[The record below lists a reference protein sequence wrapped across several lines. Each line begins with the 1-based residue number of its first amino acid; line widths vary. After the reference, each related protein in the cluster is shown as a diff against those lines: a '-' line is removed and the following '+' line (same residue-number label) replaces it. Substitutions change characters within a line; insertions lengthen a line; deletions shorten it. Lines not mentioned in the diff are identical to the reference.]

1 MDTTPFPE
9 PEAPELERY
18 WLYSNIEIASML
30 ERLCADR
37 VPMTVYWGCDGEFA
51 VTQILAV
58 DVVRGELEF
67 DLPNQPEQ
75 QGRLLA
81 AGDLV
86 GIAFVE
92 SVKLQFNVASPRPSS
107 CGGYPSF
114 RAALPDRVLRLQR
127 REYYRVRTPENL
139 SATCL
144 VPYSGDREQY
154 ESLRVIDLSVGG
166 LAMLAYPRHFDLASA
181 SVIDRCYLDLPG
193 VGTVTVQMRVAHVE
207 TSADAQS
214 RREFVGLGSD
224 ALTRR
229 LGCEFVDLS
238 PHARMLLQRYVQR
251 IDVEQ
256 GHRRG
261 PGPRKVA

>member
-18 WLYSNIEIASML
+18 WLYSSIEIASML
-30 ERLCADR
+30 GRLCADR
-37 VPMTVYWGCDGEFA
+37 VSMTVYWGRDGQFA
-51 VTQILAV
+51 VTQILEV
-58 DVVRGELEF
+58 DTVRGELEF
-67 DLPNQPEQ
+67 DLPNQPQ
-75 QGRLLA
+75 QQARLLA

-86 GIAFVE
+86 GVAFVE
-92 SVKLQFNVASPRPSS
+92 NVKLQFNVASPRPSS

-114 RAALPDRVLRLQR
+114 RAALPERVLRLQR
-127 REYYRVRTPENL
+127 REYYRVRTPDSL

-166 LAMLAYPRHFDLASA
+166 LAMLAYPRHFDLNSA
-181 SVIDRCYLDLPG
+181 NVIDRCYLDLPS
-193 VGTVTVQMRVAHVE
+193 VGTLTVRMRVAHVE
-207 TSADAQS
+207 TSADGQS
-214 RREFVGLGSD
+214 
-224 ALTRR
+224 RR

-238 PHARMLLQRYVQR
+238 PHARMMLQRYVQR

-256 GHRRG
+256 RHRRG
-261 PGPRKVA
+261 PDPQKVA